1 MRKLI
6 LASVSLLL
14 LTNVVVL
21 AGVAY
26 NRSGDPLV
34 SIKLTERELPVW
46 QSYRSTDENSGTALS
61 VKWLIFSPNK
71 DPKYFSRTYT
81 TPTWLDDKKL
91 TALGFDIKELKSNIK
106 KYQYRTS
113 HLSTE
118 AVVVLEYQ
126 GEAYHKTL
134 ALAESK
140 AERLRKR
147 VADFPDDEEEL
158 DKLNDFEEKLSRLK
172 ISQSRLYAVD
182 AGLDKQALMQKYADQ
197 NKYLFARGEIG
208 LQWTKDDI
216 EGRIRQLYIQKI
228 HASLP
233 FSNILSGLTSGEAY
247 NSYSAVPV
255 PPRYKVRLNIG
266 KRLEPWIASVT
277 QMESGVQN

>member
-26 NRSGDPLV
+26 NRSDEPLF
-34 SIKLTERELPVW
+34 SIELTERELPIR
-46 QSYRSTDENSGTALS
+46 QSFSSTDENSGTALS
-61 VKWLIFSPNK
+61 LDWQIFDPDEDPN
-71 DPKYFSRTYT
+71 YFSNTYT

-106 KYQYRTS
+106 KYRYRTS
-113 HLSTE
+113 HLSVE

-147 VADFPDDEEEL
+147 AADFPDDEVEL
-158 DKLNDFEEKLSRLK
+158 NKLNNFKKQLSRLK

-197 NKYLFARGEIG
+197 SRYLFARGEIG
-208 LQWTKDDI
+208 LRWKKEDV

-233 FSNILSGLTSGEAY
+233 FSNILSGLTPGDAY
-247 NSYSAVPV
+247 NSYSAEPV
-255 PPRYKVRLNIG
+255 PPRYKVQLNIG

-277 QMESGVQN
+277 QME